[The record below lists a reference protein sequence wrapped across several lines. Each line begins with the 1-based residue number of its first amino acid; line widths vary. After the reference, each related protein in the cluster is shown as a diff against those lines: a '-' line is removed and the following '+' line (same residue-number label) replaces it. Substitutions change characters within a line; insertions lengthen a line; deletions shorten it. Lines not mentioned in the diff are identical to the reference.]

1 MPEKTLLATVESGA
15 VAPRLDVDAAKA
27 ELARFAE
34 AGVDIAAL
42 GRELQDDG
50 VVLFEA
56 AWHDVLE
63 TLAGKA
69 SQLEAQQTA

>member
-1 MPEKTLLATVESGA
+1 V
-15 VAPRLDVDAAKA
+15 
-27 ELARFAE
+27 
-34 AGVDIAAL
+34 AAL

-56 AWHDVLE
+56 AWHDVLD